1 VIKITT
7 TGAIYQINSLRVDI
21 YRRISP
27 KTNSNTTPRL
37 VCQLNFSGI
46 GITNAR
52 VLSAT
57 KAHTAIECDQAT
69 FKIYNDSLLIIT
81 SLVEGFTYT
90 CVNLMPA
97 AEWQKEFGNS
107 AMYVNDG
114 DGGFLYG
121 GISNYSISRNG
132 ITTTIILGLSGQIS
146 HAVYPPR
153 QFNFNNLYGTD
164 SYPAFKLVQNDQ
176 HATTELLGNTAFFR
190 TTARVGTVVIWN
202 HAYKLGDSNGNIV
215 SPQPVLDATNTWHT
229 LQAWTPYRLTSDSG
243 SYEGSWGYECSN
255 KSSIQTH
262 VANLQAAG
270 YKVLSYLTG
279 DSSLWK
285 NQTQSKTLD
294 WLAYWFNEFGFDGLY
309 LDGQAYGLMKS
320 LHLAGTETNYD
331 CYLWIRSLRE
341 KFGDDLVLLMHSSV
355 DTMFG
360 RDIGGRFAQL
370 LTYANIQLV
379 GETGAV
385 AESLRFPS
393 DNAIRYFIGDYGIGN
408 STSSFTYNSYLQSSI
423 ETQEANRTLAGS
435 IHGAWRT
442 IGSSYPTTHLP
453 WYNQQKSLYQAGAMQ
468 TDVIWPP
475 PWWTGI
481 NDLTV
486 ILDYTNTTFTVTWT
500 TSDNSD
506 SQVAWTSSY
515 ETYLGRGFA
524 WRSPNS
530 VLLNVADDPNLVT
543 SHSIAD
549 IALTHNQTSTTW
561 QAGDIIKIRVRS
573 TAAGT
578 GTNEKI
584 WGAETTITWSPTA
597 PSTD

>member
-1 VIKITT
+1 MIKITT
-7 TGAIYQINSLRVDI
+7 TGAIYQVNSLRVDI

-27 KTNSNTTPRL
+27 KTNSSTTPRL
-37 VCQLNFSGI
+37 VCRLNFLGI
-46 GITNAR
+46 GITNPR

-57 KAHTAIECDQAT
+57 KSKTTIECDQAT
-69 FKIYNDSLLIIT
+69 FTVYNDSLLIIT

-90 CVNLMPA
+90 CTNLIPT
-97 AEWQKEFGNS
+97 AEWQKEFGNN
-107 AMYVNDG
+107 AMCVNDG

-121 GISNYSISRNG
+121 GISNYNINRVG
-132 ITTTIILGLSGQIS
+132 ITTTIILGLSGQMS
-146 HAVYPPR
+146 HAAYPPK
-153 QFNFNNLYGTD
+153 QFDFNGLYGTD
-164 SYPAFKLVQNDQ
+164 SFPAFKIVLNNQN
-176 HATTELLGNTAFFR
+176 ATTELLGNTAFFR

-215 SPQPVLDATNTWHT
+215 SPQPTLDVTNTWHT
-229 LQAWTPYRLTSDSG
+229 LQAYTPYRLTSDSG
-243 SYEGSWGYECSN
+243 IYEGSWGYECSN
-255 KSSIQTH
+255 KASIQTH

-270 YKVLSYLTG
+270 YKVLSYFTG
-279 DSSLWK
+279 DSPLWK
-285 NQTQSKTLD
+285 NQTQNRTLD
-294 WLAYWFNEFGFDGLY
+294 WLVYWFSEFGFDGLY

-320 LHLAGTETNYD
+320 LHPTIGTETNYD
-331 CYLWIRSLRE
+331 CYIWIRALRE

-355 DTMFG
+355 DPMFG
-360 RDIGGRFAQL
+360 RDSGGRFAQL

-379 GETGAV
+379 GETGTV
-385 AESLRFPS
+385 AESLQFPD

-408 STSSFTYNSYLQSSI
+408 SLSSFTYNSYVQSSI
-423 ETQEANRTLAGS
+423 ETEEANRVLAGS

-453 WYNQQKSLYQAGAMQ
+453 WYNQQKSLYQAGIMQ

-475 PWWTGI
+475 PWWIKI

-486 ILDYTNTTFTVTWT
+486 TLDYTNTTFTVTWT
-500 TSDNSD
+500 TTDNSN

-524 WRSPNS
+524 WRDSNL
-530 VLLNVADDPNLVT
+530 VLRNVSDDPNLVT

-561 QAGDIIKIRVRS
+561 QSGDVIKIRVRS
-573 TAAGT
+573 AVGT
-578 GTNEKI
+578 GTSEKI
-584 WGAETTITWSPTA
+584 WGAETTIIWSPTVPA
-597 PSTD
+597 TN